1 MANEQILQGLSP
13 QLQQLLRDLPA
24 YRAACAQKPTL
35 GKRHP
40 LPRPNGPDVQAL
52 FYYPTGT
59 PLPAALGGET
69 GAAAPTEGTAQ
80 NASATAQTGA
90 TAPNESAPTQTA
102 TPQAANVENTA
113 DAIAPQTPADVT
125 PPTALPVVFNLH
137 GGGWIGGDAI
147 LMESFCQLLADKLP
161 ALVVNLNY
169 TKADEQPL
177 PFAQYELRDAVLY
190 LAAHAQQY
198 GVDPARMVV
207 GGHSAGAH
215 IAAGAA
221 MLLRQA
227 RFALAGQMLVYPAT
241 DLTPDSGAHDSD
253 IEAFRPL
260 LFAGGGQDECWASPL
275 RAPDDCLQGL
285 APAVGILCG
294 QDVLRPQGAAYF
306 QRLKQ
311 NGVPVTWAEY
321 PTAQHGFLEVN
332 QPEYP
337 ADERQSPAQAALAR
351 RAEAWLV
358 DRLRQMLTFG
368 F

>member
-59 PLPAALGGET
+59 SLPAALGGET
-69 GAAAPTEGTAQ
+69 GAAAPTESETAPSE
-80 NASATAQTGA
+80 SATAQ
-90 TAPNESAPTQTA
+90 APAAPRA
-102 TPQAANVENTA
+102 ENTA
-113 DAIAPQTPADVT
+113 DTVAPQVPTDAAA
-125 PPTALPVVFNLH
+125 PTALPVVFNLH
-137 GGGWIGGDAI
+137 GGGWIGGDAT
-147 LMESFCQLLADKLP
+147 LMESFCQLLADRLP

-177 PFAQYELRDAVLY
+177 PFAQYELRAAVLY
-190 LAAHAQQY
+190 LAAHASQY
-198 GVDPARMVV
+198 GIDPARMVV

-227 RFALAGQMLVYPAT
+227 GFALAGQMLVYPAT

-275 RAPDDCLQGL
+275 RAPDTCLQGL

-311 NGVPVTWAEY
+311 NGVPVAWQEY

-351 RAEAWLV
+351 RAEAWLL

>member
-52 FYYPTGT
+52 LYYPTGT
-59 PLPAALGGET
+59 PLPAALGGE
-69 GAAAPTEGTAQ
+69 A
-80 NASATAQTGA
+80 
-90 TAPNESAPTQTA
+90 
-102 TPQAANVENTA
+102 NTA
-113 DAIAPQTPADVT
+113 A
-125 PPTALPVVFNLH
+125 PTALPVVFNLH
-137 GGGWIGGDAI
+137 GGGWIGGDAT

-169 TKADEQPL
+169 TKADVQPL

-190 LAAHAQQY
+190 LAAHAEQY
-198 GVDPARMVV
+198 GVDPARMAV

-227 RFALAGQMLVYPAT
+227 GFALAGQMLVYPAT

-275 RAPDDCLQGL
+275 RAPDACLQGL

-311 NGVPVTWAEY
+311 NGVPVTWQEY

-337 ADERQSPAQAALAR
+337 ADERQSPDQAALAR
-351 RAEAWLV
+351 RAEAWLL